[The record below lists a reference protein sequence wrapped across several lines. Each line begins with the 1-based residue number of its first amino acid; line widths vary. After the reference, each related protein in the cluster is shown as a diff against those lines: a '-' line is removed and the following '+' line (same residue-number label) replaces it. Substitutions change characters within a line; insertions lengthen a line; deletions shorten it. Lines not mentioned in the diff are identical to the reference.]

1 MKKGIWFA
9 IGAYLAW
16 GIFPIYWK
24 WLHTVPALQIIAHRI
39 IWSFV
44 LLATIIFFT
53 RQWKAFRA
61 AAIHRRVLLIYLA
74 SGILLTINW
83 LTYVWAV
90 NAGFVVE
97 TSLGYFINPL
107 LSVLLGVIF
116 LHEHLRPWQVVPLGL
131 ATVGLAY
138 VAFSYGVFPWIALTL
153 AFSFGF
159 YGLVK
164 KTAPL
169 GSLYGLTLETG
180 WVFLPA
186 LGFLFYMER
195 LGQGAF
201 LHTSLTQDL
210 LMAGAG
216 VVTTVPLLMFASAAQ
231 RIPLSMVGVLQY
243 IAPTLQFL
251 LGVFLYREPFNRDLL
266 IGFCIVWTALILFW
280 GEGMWT
286 NRKLRR
292 KIPLAPDKPNL
303 VAVPEPVKEE
313 GD

>member
-9 IGAYLAW
+9 IGAYIAW
-16 GIFPIYWK
+16 GVFPIYWK
-24 WLHTVPALQIIAHRI
+24 WLHTVPALQLIAHRI

-44 LLATIIFFT
+44 LLALILFVT
-53 RQWKAFRA
+53 RQWKSFRTA
-61 AAIHRRVLLIYLA
+61 ALTQRVLLIYLA

-90 NAGFVVE
+90 NAGFIVE

-107 LSVLLGVIF
+107 LSVLLGVII
-116 LHEHLRPWQVVPLGL
+116 LHERLRPWQYVPIGL
-131 ATVGLAY
+131 AAVGVTY
-138 VAFSYGVFPWIALTL
+138 VAISYGAFPWIALTL
-153 AFSFGF
+153 AVSFGL

-186 LGFLFYMER
+186 IGFLFYMDR

-201 LHTSLTQDL
+201 LHTTATQDL
-210 LMAGAG
+210 LMVGAG
-216 VVTTVPLLMFASAAQ
+216 VVTTIPLLMFASAAQ

-251 LGVFLYREPFNRDLL
+251 LGVFVYREPFNLSL
-266 IGFCIVWTALILFW
+266 FIGFSFVWIALIIFW
-280 GEGMWT
+280 GEGLLAK
-286 NRKLRR
+286 RKGAASQV
-292 KIPLAPDKPNL
+292 IEGSE
-303 VAVPEPVKEE
+303 VPEVF
-313 GD
+313 